1 MWKER
6 WFLSSNAKD
15 IGTLYLMFAL
25 FSGLVGTAFSVLIRL
40 ELSGPGVQY
49 IADNQLYNA
58 IITAHAIVMI
68 FFMVMPAMIGGF
80 GNFLLP
86 LLVGGPDMA
95 FPRLNNISFWL
106 LIPSLLLFLFA
117 AMIENGA
124 GTGWTLYPPLSGLQS
139 HSGPSVDLAI
149 FALHLSGVSSLLGA
163 MNFITTILNMRSP
176 GIRLHKLALFGWAV
190 VVTAVLLLL
199 SLPVLAGAITMVL
212 TDRNF
217 NTSFFE
223 LAGGGDPIL
232 YQHLFWFFGHP
243 EVYILIIPGFGIVS
257 TTISASSNKNVFG
270 YLGMVYAMMSI
281 GVLGFVVWS
290 HHMYSVGLDVD
301 TRAYFTAATLIIAVP
316 TGIKIFS
323 WLATTYGGSLHL
335 TPSMLFALG
344 FVVMFTIGGL
354 SGVILANASLDIA
367 FHDTYYV
374 VAHFHYVLSM
384 GAVFALFSA
393 WYFWI
398 PKITGLSYN
407 MMLGK
412 VHFMILFIG
421 VNVTFF
427 PQHFLGL
434 QGMPRRISDYPDA
447 FAGWNI
453 VSSFGSI
460 ISVIAT
466 ALFLYILYV
475 QLVEGNATSRYPWLT
490 PQFFSDL
497 FQTLF
502 NRNYNSL
509 EWSLNSPPKPHA
521 FVTLPMQSSFYFPFD
536 IKRAVF
542 FFFAISTPVLIFKFI
557 IFYFTGINISYDY
570 LNPLSIFCYI
580 YMGFHT
586 ALIRRL
592 YKDFIKGDIRKNKEI
607 LFEYISTKL
616 FFKDGLFTFI
626 LSFVMRASIMALL
639 GADYLTGIVLIIT
652 YIEALA
658 MDLFI
663 PPILYMEEPR
673 GDIVGGVRIISEPQ
687 NVVETLWADSNG
699 VPSRTV
705 SRRVGNKWRSYQEFW
720 VDGQV
725 RVYRYQGSGLGRTI
739 LPLPSDAK
747 IYNFSDPL
755 QNFIPLRDL
764 MVKLESLPAGK
775 KISELPDEDR
785 RLIQHAVSV
794 IDPIRYNGWVVN
806 NNSNVPRFSMIAI
819 REATF
824 SLRPEVSR
832 LEALFRASP
841 SLRRG
846 AGGSVVSFDNPE

>member
-1 MWKER
+1 MKIKGN
-6 WFLSSNAKD
+6 S
-15 IGTLYLMFAL
+15 
-25 FSGLVGTAFSVLIRL
+25 
-40 ELSGPGVQY
+40 
-49 IADNQLYNA
+49 
-58 IITAHAIVMI
+58 
-68 FFMVMPAMIGGF
+68 MPAMIGGF

-117 AMIENGA
+117 GMIENGA

-149 FALHLSGVSSLLGA
+149 FALHLAGVSSLLGA

-243 EVYILIIPGFGIVS
+243 EVYILIIPGFGIIS

-323 WLATTYGGSLHL
+323 WLATTYGGYIHL

-354 SGVILANASLDIA
+354 SGVVLANASLDIA

-374 VAHFHYVLSM
+374 VAHFHYVLSL

-407 MMLGK
+407 IMLGK
-412 VHFMILFIG
+412 VHFLILFIG

-447 FAGWNI
+447 FAGWNLI
-453 VSSFGSI
+453 SSFGSI
-460 ISVIAT
+460 ISVVAT
-466 ALFLYILYV
+466 WLFLYILYI
-475 QLVEGNATSRYPWLT
+475 QLIQGEETSRYPWLT
-490 PQFFSDL
+490 PQYFSDL

-502 NRNYNSL
+502 NRNFNSL
-509 EWSLNSPPKPHA
+509 EWSLSSPPKPHA
-521 FVTLPMQSSFYFPFD
+521 FVSLPLQSNILGSLWNILKDKFTLKNSIRIFISAILFAFFRSIFHVVFNVDMTQGLDYFLLHVPIGAPLGIFN
-536 IKRAVF
+536 
-542 FFFAISTPVLIFKFI
+542 LIFDDLYELFSSKPSANAL
-557 IFYFTGINISYDY
+557 TVWRAPDPQAG
-570 LNPLSIFCYI
+570 
-580 YMGFHT
+580 
-586 ALIRRL
+586 ALIPWSGPSSQTVVFKPVSL
-592 YKDFIKGDIRKNKEI
+592 EPSSVAKG
-607 LFEYISTKL
+607 
-616 FFKDGLFTFI
+616 
-626 LSFVMRASIMALL
+626 
-639 GADYLTGIVLIIT
+639 
-652 YIEALA
+652 
-658 MDLFI
+658 
-663 PPILYMEEPR
+663 PPQQVPHKW
-673 GDIVGGVRIISEPQ
+673 GPQ
-687 NVVETLWADSNG
+687 
-699 VPSRTV
+699 
-705 SRRVGNKWRSYQEFW
+705 
-720 VDGQV
+720 VD
-725 RVYRYQGSGLGRTI
+725 
-739 LPLPSDAK
+739 P
-747 IYNFSDPL
+747 
-755 QNFIPLRDL
+755 
-764 MVKLESLPAGK
+764 
-775 KISELPDEDR
+775 
-785 RLIQHAVSV
+785 
-794 IDPIRYNGWVVN
+794 
-806 NNSNVPRFSMIAI
+806 
-819 REATF
+819 
-824 SLRPEVSR
+824 
-832 LEALFRASP
+832 
-841 SLRRG
+841 
-846 AGGSVVSFDNPE
+846 SVVSNPLILGDLPGQQGIADIKHPKAVDGVIPASRHHPRPITLTQQSLVKLKDVLAICTEKEGAEILLRENPTWGPAGQGEANSDNPLQINDPHNQCTSGFSGTSQPLSRNIATGLCHQYFKSGYSQGFTKGILSYDQETFAARVIEQQDPELYKKLTTDAGGRRRFAWGKYNSKGMRDALNRAP